1 MLYKNYYQGFQNY
14 RIISDKP
21 IEQSV
26 ILRYI
31 ALSEYDISL
40 PYDVELKYWQTKVN
54 LHGFTQHRGLIDINL
69 GIYFDITS
77 VSNIFNAYECYV
89 CSTE

>member
-14 RIISDKP
+14 CIISDKP

-40 PYDVELKYWQTKVN
+40 PYDVELKYWQT
-54 LHGFTQHRGLIDINL
+54 
-69 GIYFDITS
+69 
-77 VSNIFNAYECYV
+77 
-89 CSTE
+89 